1 MLGAALPTPQLLQ
14 PRGTLAAR
22 AGGSRPL
29 PVCFGHC
36 ALSPASGRE
45 RLPEAGPSQAIGSP
59 PRRRCRVARTT
70 VMSSRMKSSRVAS
83 T

>member
-1 MLGAALPTPQLLQ
+1 MLGTALRTPQLLQ
-14 PRGTLAAR
+14 PRGTL
-22 AGGSRPL
+22 
-29 PVCFGHC
+29 CFGHC
-36 ALSPASGRE
+36 ALSPASGWE
-45 RLPEAGPSQAIGSP
+45 RLSGTDPSQAIDSP

>member
-1 MLGAALPTPQLLQ
+1 MLVAALPTPQLLQ

-22 AGGSRPL
+22 AGGSR